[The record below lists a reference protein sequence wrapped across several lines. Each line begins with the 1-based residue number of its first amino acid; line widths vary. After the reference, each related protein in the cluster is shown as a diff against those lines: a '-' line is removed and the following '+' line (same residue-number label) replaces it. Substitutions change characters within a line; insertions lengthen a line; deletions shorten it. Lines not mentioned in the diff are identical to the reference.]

1 MKMRTNL
8 LMQPARTLLAAV
20 IALSVLPVAA
30 RAEVAQDAASDEVIA
45 EEVLD
50 EDSSEAEV
58 IAEEALD
65 EGSSEAVA
73 ATQEEAS
80 SDAPTAE
87 ESQDN
92 AVLEP
97 AASADFKE
105 DSDGALVVMSDGA
118 GDSGSGIHELAV
130 DEGVEISCDW
140 DERWVARFTAGEA
153 GVYRFWSESDNEW
166 MTADLYADED
176 LMEYLRGNS
185 ASGADED
192 FIINCRLDAGQTVYL
207 SVHHQW
213 NYRFE
218 CTVKA
223 TYTGAKYLLNDCS
236 LDDDLVFSG
245 GYPAVASGTAPAV
258 YGTNIDG
265 EPLVEGRDFVIERF
279 AWEDDDNNVH
289 ELSSA
294 PTEPGHYIAYIDGRG
309 DFIGTVVWY
318 FDLVEPVDAVPI
330 TEGETI
336 DVNASEADPYWVG
349 SFTAPRTGRY
359 AFVSVGDNGSY
370 GWSAAVLADE
380 GLSDVLASGI
390 IYYDDIDYHV
400 ELEAGQ
406 TVYFKVWVHGQVTE
420 GYETCHLQVYP
431 QYDLS
436 ACRWEGTTTFTF
448 DETTTYS
455 SHGDLITLYDDSR
468 GGMRVEDFY
477 STERIELEDG
487 TPLDG
492 NPTQAGTYYIVY
504 KGLRSYYGELRVPLV
519 LIDGTVADELTLGE
533 ILPVTRTYGDT
544 WVGRFTA
551 PAAGTYLF
559 EAACGS
565 NVEGQLYGN
574 AALSDWLAG
583 EWSGNLWTDSTE
595 SVSHAS
601 LYLSEGRTV
610 YLKLRSDRDQGFS
623 GSVRV
628 RKGKDL
634 WLSRLSLST
643 KMVIHTGEPQ
653 APAVNN
659 EYDLVEGTDY
669 ELSYADTDQRKLEG
683 MPSDLGSYY
692 VVCEGIGDYVGT
704 VLLPFRIVDQHDLT
718 SGTMT
723 LDHDDSQPYVTDGT
737 PVKVTVT
744 VYSAMETE
752 LRLDSDY
759 SLHFEDEGRNRLSG
773 APSSA
778 GTYYVVAEG
787 MGDYEGTLDQAFEV
801 VDALDLANARAEQAR
816 PLEANGEPV
825 SGVAR
830 IVDALGNELIE
841 GEHYRAISYSSW
853 NSGEVTD
860 EAPSAVGHYSV
871 TYEGIDPY
879 FGRCELA
886 FSIIELAPRVDLVLG
901 DCVSA
906 EMTPYVVGIF
916 TAPIDDHYILYD
928 SGGGDTLGELYADAT
943 LATLLGSDDDSGS
956 NGHSFRIE
964 ADLTAGQTVYLR
976 VHRYDERSGS
986 TSIYVKNDRYL
997 SELQWT
1003 KVGTSDTRFTYN
1015 GQPQVPQPLV
1025 CDKSG
1030 RYLVAGEDF
1039 VLARVCEK
1047 GTDENG
1053 HVVYKELE
1061 DNPTDIGNYRA
1072 TYEGKGPYLG
1082 THDVDFEIRRR
1093 SVTVKSV
1100 NATKTYGMT
1109 DPELTVDCGGRL
1121 VEGDELSY
1129 TLTREP
1135 GEDVGS
1141 YAISVSGERYQGNYD
1156 LSFFSTGRF
1165 TVTPATAVVR
1175 AQAATKAYGDPD
1187 PEMARVEG
1195 LVGNDTVDFEVT
1207 REPGEDVGTY
1217 AIMVSGAS
1225 KQGNYTVSYEGD
1237 AALSITKA
1245 ASALTAAASKTQLA
1259 TTYNP
1264 SASVTTAANTTV
1276 RSAVGA
1282 VTYTNVSTDA
1292 TAKGFVVDTVTGKVT
1307 LPKGT
1312 RAKTYTVAVKASD
1325 AGDANHMAGAATVS
1339 YKIVV
1344 GKAAN
1349 TLTAAATK
1357 TSLSTT
1363 YNASKAQV
1371 TAANVTVKGAV
1382 GSLTYA
1388 NASTDATAKRFTVT
1402 ASGTSAGKVSVP
1414 KGTKAGTYNVA
1425 IKVKAAGNTNYQSAS
1440 KIVTYKIVVN
1450 KAANPM
1456 SIKAVTKT
1464 ASVTKLKSNAVTVAR
1479 PMDISKAQGK
1489 LTYVK
1494 ASGSSALTVNKTTG
1508 KVTVKK
1514 GTKKGTY
1521 SIKIKVTA
1529 AGNTN
1534 YKKATKTVSCK
1545 VVVK

>member
-1 MKMRTNL
+1 MKTRTNM
-8 LMQPARTLLAAV
+8 LMQPMRTLLAAV

-30 RAEVAQDAASDEVIA
+30 RAEVVQDTASDQAIT

-50 EDSSEAEV
+50 KDTSEAEMIV
-58 IAEEALD
+58 EEVLD
-65 EGSSEAVA
+65 EGSSEAMA

-87 ESQDN
+87 ESRDTT
-92 AVLEP
+92 VLEP
-97 AASADFKE
+97 AASVDIEE

-130 DEGVEISCDW
+130 DEGIEISCGSS
-140 DERWVARFTAGEA
+140 ERWVARFTAGEA
-153 GVYRFWSESDNEW
+153 GVYQFWSESDNEW
-166 MTADLYADED
+166 MTAELYADEG
-176 LMEYLRGNS
+176 LREYLRGNS
-185 ASGADED
+185 ASGSYED
-192 FIINCRLDAGQTVYL
+192 FTINCALDAGQTVYL
-207 SVHHQW
+207 SVHQ
-213 NYRFE
+213 YFDYGFE
-218 CTVKA
+218 CTVKV
-223 TYTGAKYLLNDCS
+223 TYTGAEYLLDDCS
-236 LDDDLVFSG
+236 LNDDLVFSG
-245 GYPAVASGTAPAV
+245 GYPAVPSGTRPAV
-258 YGTNIDG
+258 YGTNKDG
-265 EPLVEGRDFVIERF
+265 EPLVKGRDFVIERF
-279 AWEDDDNNVH
+279 ALEDEDYNVH

-294 PTEPGHYIAYIDGRG
+294 PTEPGHYIAYIEGRG
-309 DFIGTVVWY
+309 NYAGTVAWY
-318 FDLVEPVDAVPI
+318 FDVVEPVDAVPMA
-330 TEGETI
+330 EGETI

-349 SFTAPRTGRY
+349 SYTAPRSGRY

-370 GWSAAVLADE
+370 GWCAAVFADE

-420 GYETCHLQVYP
+420 GYETCHVQVCP
-431 QYDLS
+431 QHDLS
-436 ACRWEGTTTFTF
+436 TCRWEGTTTFIF
-448 DETTTYS
+448 DRTATYS
-455 SHGDLITLYDDSR
+455 SYGNLISLYDDSR
-468 GGMRVEDFY
+468 GGIRVEDFY

-492 NPTQAGTYYIVY
+492 NPTQPGTYYIVY

-533 ILPVTRTYGDT
+533 ILPVTGTYSDV

-551 PAAGTYLF
+551 PATGTYLF
-559 EAACGS
+559 EAACGP

-574 AALSDWLAG
+574 AALSNWLGG
-583 EWSGNLWTDSTE
+583 EWSGSLWTDSSG
-595 SVSHAS
+595 SVGHAS
-601 LYLSEGRTV
+601 LRLSEGRTV
-610 YLKLRSDRDQGFS
+610 YLKLRSDRDRGFS

-628 RKGKDL
+628 RMGKDL
-634 WLSRLSLST
+634 WLSQFGLSAKTML
-643 KMVIHTGEPQ
+643 HTGEPQ
-653 APAVNN
+653 APTVSN
-659 EYDLVEGTDY
+659 ENDLVEGADY
-669 ELSYADTDQRKLEG
+669 ELSYADADQRKLEG
-683 MPSDLGSYY
+683 MPSDVGSYF
-692 VVCEGIGDYVGT
+692 VICEGIGDYVGT
-704 VLLPFRIVDQHDLT
+704 VLLPFRIVNQHDLS

-723 LDHDDSQPYVTDGT
+723 LDHDISEPYATDGS
-737 PVKVTVT
+737 PLKVTVA
-744 VYSAMETE
+744 VYSAIEAE

-759 SLHFEDEGRNRLSG
+759 SLHFEDEERNRLSG
-773 APSSA
+773 APTSA

-787 MGDYEGTLDQAFEV
+787 MGDYEGTLEQVFTV
-801 VDALDLANARAEQAR
+801 VDARDLANARVEQAR
-816 PLEANGEPV
+816 PLEANGESV

-830 IVDALGNELIE
+830 IVDAMGNELIE
-841 GEHYRAISYSSW
+841 GEHYRAVSYDSW
-853 NSGEVTD
+853 DTGETTD
-860 EAPSAVGHYSV
+860 EAPSVVGHYSV

-879 FGRCELA
+879 FGSRKLS
-886 FSIIELAPRVDLVLG
+886 FSIVEPAPRMGLVLG

-916 TAPIDDHYILYD
+916 TAPIDDHYVLYD

-943 LATLLGSDDDSGS
+943 LATLLGSDDDGGS
-956 NGHSFRIE
+956 NGRSFRIE

-976 VHRYDERSGS
+976 VHRYDERNGS
-986 TSIYVKNDRYL
+986 TNIYVKSDHCL
-997 SELQWT
+997 SELEWT
-1003 KVGTSDTRFTYN
+1003 KVSTSDTRFTYN
-1015 GQPQVPQPLV
+1015 GQPLVPQPIV
-1025 CDKSG
+1025 RDKSG
-1030 RYLVAGEDF
+1030 KDLVEGEDF
-1039 VLARVCEK
+1039 VLVRVSKRSTEAT
-1047 GTDENG
+1047 GQVTYN
-1053 HVVYKELE
+1053 ELE

-1072 TYEGKGPYLG
+1072 TYEGRGSYLG
-1082 THDVDFEIRRR
+1082 TYNVDFEIQRRL
-1093 SVTVKSV
+1093 VIVNPV
-1100 NATKTYGMT
+1100 NATKIYGTT
-1109 DPELTVDCGGRL
+1109 DPELTVDFGGRL

-1141 YAISVSGERYQGNYD
+1141 YVISVSGEQYQGNYN
-1156 LSFFSTGRF
+1156 LSFSNTGKL
-1165 TVTPATAVVR
+1165 TITPATAVVR

-1237 AALSITKA
+1237 AALTITKA

-1349 TLTAAATK
+1349 TLKATATK

-1363 YNASKAQV
+1363 YNVSKAQV
-1371 TAANVTVKGAV
+1371 TAANVTVKGAM
-1382 GSLTYA
+1382 GPLTYA

-1425 IKVKAAGNTNYQSAS
+1425 IKVTAAGNTNYRSAS
-1440 KIVTYKIVVN
+1440 KTVTYKIVVN

-1529 AGNTN
+1529 AGNAN

-1545 VVVK
+1545 VIVK